1 MDSII
6 SILVPIL
13 IITVLLLLNALFVAA
28 EFAIVGA
35 PRAAIDRRAA
45 QGHRVAQLVQ
55 RIIHN
60 PIQQDRYIAT
70 SQLGISL
77 ASLGLGMY
85 GKVTLAEWIA
95 NWLDALS
102 TPSWISAYA
111 LAFVISVAILTYF
124 HVVIGEMVPKSLA
137 LQHAERTVLWIALPI
152 RWITIALYPLV
163 VGFNGLGNGILK
175 LFGIDRQTAS
185 GHYHTTEELQF
196 IVQESLK
203 GGLLRTES
211 GQVLQE
217 LFEFGDLTAGEVMVP
232 RVRIT
237 GIPVGATSSE
247 MTAIL
252 RTSPHTRYPVYDG
265 DLDHIVGM
273 VHIKDIL
280 RRLMDGRPIQA
291 GDVRRVPYVPETA
304 ELDRVL
310 EVMHKAQ
317 THMVIVMDEHGG
329 TAGLITIEDL
339 FEEVIGEIEEGTHR
353 RPEIYKDSKG
363 QLRVA
368 GTVRVEE
375 VGERLNVVLEHE
387 EIDTVSGLVL
397 SILERP
403 PVVGDVVVYD
413 GVRFQVTAV
422 QGHGVR
428 ECIVSLVNPPETTQS
443 EASS

>member
-6 SILVPIL
+6 SILAPIL

-28 EFAIVGA
+28 EFAIVGV
-35 PRAAIDRRAA
+35 PRAAINRRAA

-55 RIIHN
+55 QIIQN
-60 PIQQDRYIAT
+60 PIRQDRYIAT

-85 GKVTLAEWIA
+85 GKVTLAKWIV
-95 NWLDALS
+95 NGLDALS
-102 TPSWISAYA
+102 TPSWLSAYA

-137 LQHAERTVLWIALPI
+137 LQHAERTVLWVALPI

-175 LFGIDRQTAS
+175 LFGVNRQATS
-185 GHYHTTEELQF
+185 GHFHTTEELQF

-211 GQVLQE
+211 GHVLQE
-217 LFEFGDLTAGEVMVP
+217 LFEFGDLSAGEVMVP

-237 GIPVGATSSE
+237 GIPVGATPSE

-265 DLDHIVGM
+265 DLDDIVGM
-273 VHIKDIL
+273 VHLKDIL

-310 EVMHKAQ
+310 EVMHEAQ

-339 FEEVIGEIEEGTHR
+339 FEEVIGEIEEETHR
-353 RPEIYKDSKG
+353 RPEIHKDSKG
-363 QLRVA
+363 QLHVA

-375 VGERLNVVLEHE
+375 VGERLNLGLEHE

-403 PVVGDVVVYD
+403 PVVGDVVIYD

-428 ECIVSLVNPPETTQS
+428 ECVVSLVSPPETTQS

>member
-6 SILVPIL
+6 SILAPIL

-28 EFAIVGA
+28 EFAIVGV
-35 PRAAIDRRAA
+35 PRAAINRRAA

-55 RIIHN
+55 QIIQN
-60 PIQQDRYIAT
+60 PIRQDRYIAT

-85 GKVTLAEWIA
+85 GKVTLAEWIV
-95 NWLDALS
+95 NGLDALS
-102 TPSWISAYA
+102 TPSWLSAYA
-111 LAFVISVAILTYF
+111 LAFAISVAILTYF

-137 LQHAERTVLWIALPI
+137 LQHAERTVLWVALPI

-175 LFGIDRQTAS
+175 LFGVNRQAAS
-185 GHYHTTEELQF
+185 GHFHTTEELQF

-211 GQVLQE
+211 GHVLQE
-217 LFEFGDLTAGEVMVP
+217 LFEFGDLSAGEVMVP

-237 GIPVGATSSE
+237 GIPVGATPSE

-265 DLDHIVGM
+265 DLDDIVGM

-310 EVMHKAQ
+310 EVMHEAQ

-339 FEEVIGEIEEGTHR
+339 FEELIGEIEEEMHR
-353 RPEIYKDSKG
+353 RPEIHKDSKG
-363 QLRVA
+363 QLHVA

-375 VGERLNVVLEHE
+375 VGEHLNLALEHE

-428 ECIVSLVNPPETTQS
+428 ECVISLVSPPETTQS